1 MKDRRGDFVSTLLP
15 KQGRDNLEG
24 EVKGVGC
31 RLSRDEEATL
41 DHRCCGDSSPL
52 QLAFKAGIS
61 NSFVSLQQVGT
72 TEDRGSSTD
81 STKELA
87 SLVGFADE
95 LVQTLR
101 GIQVSN
107 SRQSARQDKC

>member
-1 MKDRRGDFVSTLLP
+1 MKDRRGDFVSTFLTE
-15 KQGRDNLEG
+15 QGRDNLEG

-31 RLSRDEEATL
+31 RLSRDEVATL

-87 SLVGFADE
+87 S
-95 LVQTLR
+95 
-101 GIQVSN
+101 
-107 SRQSARQDKC
+107 